1 MNSAADPLH
10 AVIPVLQERQQ
21 VAANRVGE
29 LEKELA
35 SAREEL
41 EDATE
46 ALSRIERL
54 AGIDRPAP
62 PTDAKP
68 WSRARHPEAPEGSE
82 AVRTALMESPKP
94 LPLPELWDAV
104 RKLGWIPQTDE
115 PERAVR
121 AAANRLRKKDS
132 DFDYVDRRFI
142 YRPRHVVDRPGQG
155 AFLTEGDQ

>member
-1 MNSAADPLH
+1 MNDTADPLH
-10 AVIPVLQERQQ
+10 AVIPVLKERERH
-21 VAANRVGE
+21 AAERVDQLQNQ
-29 LEKELA
+29 LEAARTELA
-35 SAREEL
+35 DARGAREQ
-41 EDATE
+41 
-46 ALSRIERL
+46 IERL

-62 PTDAKP
+62 PTDEKP
-68 WSRARHPEAPEGSE
+68 WSRARHPEAPEGQE

-94 LPLPELWDAV
+94 LGLFELTASV
-104 RKLGWIPQTDE
+104 AKLGWFPQTDE

-142 YRPRHVVDRPGQG
+142 YRPRHVVERPGQA